1 MTLIQLQYFQAVC
14 KFENFTRAAE
24 ALHISQPAMSAAM
37 KDMERECGV
46 SLFKRDKNSLKIT
59 DEGQILLEEAN
70 LVLGQ
75 YGHLEHVVKDL
86 SLSRNY
92 IRVGLSTLSGNQ
104 VYPRI
109 LQVYRKK
116 YPDVQI
122 SSVEESTT
130 RQFEMLDQGTL
141 DLIITIK
148 HYEDPGEQRE
158 FDKVYGHWPM
168 VRSCQYLCV
177 GKDGPLANESFVTL
191 EQIAGEPMVMLKDNF
206 SQSRGI
212 RKQFRDRGLECNVIH
227 YTNQM
232 YTVERFVEQNIAVGF
247 LPRDVAEGNPK
258 IVGIPYE
265 GTREKVIELFWR
277 KDRFLF
283 SATKNFIR
291 TAKEVF
297 PEV

>member
-37 KDMERECGV
+37 KDMERE
-46 SLFKRDKNSLKIT
+46 
-59 DEGQILLEEAN
+59 
-70 LVLGQ
+70 
-75 YGHLEHVVKDL
+75 
-86 SLSRNY
+86 
-92 IRVGLSTLSGNQ
+92 
-104 VYPRI
+104 
-109 LQVYRKK
+109 
-116 YPDVQI
+116 
-122 SSVEESTT
+122 
-130 RQFEMLDQGTL
+130 
-141 DLIITIK
+141 
-148 HYEDPGEQRE
+148 

-177 GKDGPLANESFVTL
+177 GKDSPLANESFVTL

-277 KDRFLF
+277 KVRFLF

-291 TAKEVF
+291 TAKEEF